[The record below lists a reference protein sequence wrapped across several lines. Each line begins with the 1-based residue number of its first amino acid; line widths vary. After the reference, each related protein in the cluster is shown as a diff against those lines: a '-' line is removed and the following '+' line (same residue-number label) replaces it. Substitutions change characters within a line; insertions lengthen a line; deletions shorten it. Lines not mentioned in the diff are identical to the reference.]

1 MDIKES
7 IRQFLPKYLSPEDEE
22 KLITCIN
29 EFPENINSRFYT
41 TFLKLETTIFQG
53 DGIQSLPV
61 VDLPNPVVK
70 HVLALILSNTCDVDE
85 QNDRL
90 FPSKLNYSPIINLKK
105 YIELLESH
113 NIESKRLN
121 NHIKAIN
128 NQDIT
133 QIFYLPAS
141 KDIEDS
147 IVFLDRINSCSNSLI
162 DRSNLKEKRT
172 FTLSNLGFYLL
183 LLKLSI
189 SFTRIAEKVNR
200 PIDE

>member
-61 VDLPNPVVK
+61 IDLPNPEVK

-121 NHIKAIN
+121 NHIKEIK

-147 IVFLDRINSCSNSLI
+147 IVFLDRINSCSNNLI

>member
-22 KLITCIN
+22 KLISCIN

-41 TFLKLETTIFQG
+41 TFLKSEPTIFQG

-61 VDLPNPVVK
+61 VDLPNPEVK
-70 HVLALILSNTCDVDE
+70 RVLALILSNTCDVDE

-90 FPSKLNYSPIINLKK
+90 FPSKLNYSPIITLKK

-121 NHIKAIN
+121 NHIKAIK

-147 IVFLDRINSCSNSLI
+147 IVFLDRINSCSNNLI

-183 LLKLSI
+183 LLKMSI